1 MRILTIEAVRCDEF
15 GVPLSLI
22 VADLDFFTKIND
34 IYGHPAGDAGLV
46 KVASRNRVMQASPD

>member
-1 MRILTIEAVRCDEF
+1 MRILTIDAMRCDKL

-22 VADLDFFTKIND
+22 VADLDFFKKIND
-34 IYGHPAGDAGLV
+34 TYGHPAGDAVLV